1 MEKETKRMLL
11 RILDTMKE
19 QQSAIRELQTH
30 ITPSTRNSRDGIADR
45 IERIDQEVKG
55 RGSFALEWDALC
67 DRGLATRNSERNDPF
82 E

>member
-11 RILDTMKE
+11 RILDTIQE
-19 QQSAIRELQTH
+19 QQSAMRELQTH

-45 IERIDQEVKG
+45 IQRIAQEVRG
-55 RGSFALEWDALC
+55 RGSFAVEWDALC
-67 DRGLATRNSERNDPF
+67 DRGLATRHSERNDPS

>member
-11 RILDTMKE
+11 RILDTIQE

-30 ITPSTRNSRDGIADR
+30 LTPSTRNSRDGIADR
-45 IERIDQEVKG
+45 IERIAKEVRE
-55 RGSFALEWDALC
+55 RGSFAVEWDALC
-67 DRGLATRNSERNDPF
+67 DRGLATRNSERKDPP